1 MARTFIMGELFRE
14 TAKEVARYGGYA
26 YNLEE
31 DEKVLAH
38 LAHVRNLPANA
49 ESIY

>member
-1 MARTFIMGELFRE
+1 MGELFRE
-14 TAKEVARYGGYA
+14 TAKEVARYGGYT

-31 DEKVLAH
+31 DEKVSAH

-49 ESIY
+49 EGIY